1 MNSQSHLSS
10 CSATCVHLT
19 GVFRNP
25 PTACF
30 FFTNEFSI
38 SSHRPTFSSWM
49 DTNAPITLKEQMR
62 FYIIKSKKK
71 KSVNHYWCSLS
82 CKSILLFCGSSC
94 GGFGVKRFILFLQAA
109 CVAARA
115 RVACYIFVFPLRLI
129 KKIRK
134 IFQQLCVYIKA
145 LKKITPQYSDSF
157 VQYKES

>member
-1 MNSQSHLSS
+1 MPENILPEK
-10 CSATCVHLT
+10 VDYEL
-19 GVFRNP
+19 

-71 KSVNHYWCSLS
+71 SVNHYWCSLS
-82 CKSILLFCGSSC
+82 CKSIPLFCGSSC

-145 LKKITPQYSDSF
+145 LKK
-157 VQYKES
+157 